1 MYNNDCYCKGRG
13 VCSKPVVALIIA
25 LITFVAGI
33 FVGALTDIFT
43 ILGLGAFIAILVILV
58 LLLIIQIILTIC
70 CLITRKDKCY

>member
-1 MYNNDCYCKGRG
+1 MYNNDCYCKGRSI
-13 VCSKPVVALIIA
+13 CSKPVVALIIA

-43 ILGLGAFIAILVILV
+43 VLGLGAFIAILAILI

-70 CLITRKDKCY
+70 CLITKHDKCY

>member
-13 VCSKPVVALIIA
+13 ICSKPVMALIVA

-43 ILGLGAFIAILVILV
+43 VLGLGACIAILAILII
-58 LLLIIQIILTIC
+58 LLIIQIILTIC
-70 CLITRKDKCY
+70 CLITKHDKCY

>member
-1 MYNNDCYCKGRG
+1 MYNNDCNCKGKD

-33 FVGALTDIFT
+33 FVGALTNIFS

-70 CLITRKDKCY
+70 CLITKHDKCY

>member
-13 VCSKPVVALIIA
+13 VCSKPVIA

-70 CLITRKDKCY
+70 CLIARKDKCY